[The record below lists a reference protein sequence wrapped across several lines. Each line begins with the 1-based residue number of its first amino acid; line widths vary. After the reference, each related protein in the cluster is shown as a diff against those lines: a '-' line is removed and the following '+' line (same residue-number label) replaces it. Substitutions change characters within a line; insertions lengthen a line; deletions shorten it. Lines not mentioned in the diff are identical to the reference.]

1 MVAVAVP
8 PPPYKDNLQRS
19 PPPFGVPLLVLQAG
33 ADAGM
38 MAVAVPRRLA
48 LQGTYPGVAAKVEG
62 YGPGYCTWGRL
73 RSMLKARSEKLS

>member
-1 MVAVAVP
+1 
-8 PPPYKDNLQRS
+8 
-19 PPPFGVPLLVLQAG
+19 
-33 ADAGM
+33 M